1 MNLEPLN
8 FNPYNIIII
17 AGIIHGVIFS
27 IILLINRKLK
37 SKTNNFLALTVL
49 SLSLS
54 NLQYMFMDTGF
65 ISRYRYETN
74 DVLFIPFEFL
84 MLPFFYLFVKSYINK
99 INNKNEKWWLFIPF
113 TFCLLY
119 LLTTNSVNN
128 DLAIIKLFNLVIE
141 YVSILFTLFIIFMIF
156 RVITIYEK
164 KHSEYNSSKVIV
176 KTKWLKRFLYLGLI
190 LCLLWFASLN
200 VFENVFKEGFY
211 KLYPLWIGMSILIY
225 WIGYTA
231 ILQKHLYKER
241 KEIRT
246 LIKDTKKLKTS
257 TSSKKNNSKLFDDIT
272 NWIHENK
279 LYLNPSLN
287 SDTITSKFKISNS
300 YLSQIFNT
308 HSELNFNDFINQLR
322 IKEAERMLQNKA
334 YDSYTIVAI
343 GLESGFNSKS
353 SFYTAFKK
361 FTNKTPAQYKKNVRN
376 L

>member
-99 INNKNEKWWLFIPF
+99 KINKNEKWWLFIPF

-128 DLAIIKLFNLVIE
+128 DLAIIKFLNLVIE

-200 VFENVFKEGFY
+200 IFENVFKEGFY
-211 KLYPLWIGMSILIY
+211 KLYPLWISISILIY

-246 LIKDTKKLKTS
+246 LIKDTKKLKTN

-361 FTNKTPAQYKKNVRN
+361 FTNKTPAKYKKDVRN